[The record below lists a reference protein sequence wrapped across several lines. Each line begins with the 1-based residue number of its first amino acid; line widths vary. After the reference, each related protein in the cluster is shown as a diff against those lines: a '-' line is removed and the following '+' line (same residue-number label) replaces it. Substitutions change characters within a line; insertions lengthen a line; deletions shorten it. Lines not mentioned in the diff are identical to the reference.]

1 MEKDRAYK
9 LAFAFL
15 KRMNAGVLKEVA
27 SRGITPEDF
36 FTLPTKELVNR
47 LGIRQEHEFDRG
59 ARDEALSLAKKELE
73 KIKSHNIETLF
84 LLDEDYP
91 QRLAETDEPPIVLY
105 KLGEAEL
112 EEEHMISVVGTRK
125 PTAYGLD
132 FCDSLIGELGD
143 CLPDS
148 VVISGLAYGIDVA
161 AHKKALEKGL
171 KTVAVLAH
179 GLNMIY
185 PAAHR
190 NLAKEIIRT
199 GGALLTEYPFDV
211 TPFKP
216 NFLARNRIVAGL
228 SDVTVVVESNIK
240 GGAMST
246 ANYAFM
252 YNREV
257 MALPGRSIDDESSG
271 CNRLIKKNKAH
282 LIENLKDLIEV
293 TGWSPL
299 NLRLD
304 EDVEGVIPEL
314 AGESSEIYE
323 RIRQNRE
330 PVVMDELVHH
340 TGLPASKLLG
350 ILSELEFEGYLIR
363 LPGNRWSIRK

>member
-1 MEKDRAYK
+1 M
-9 LAFAFL
+9 
-15 KRMNAGVLKEVA
+15 
-27 SRGITPEDF
+27 
-36 FTLPTKELVNR
+36 
-47 LGIRQEHEFDRG
+47 
-59 ARDEALSLAKKELE
+59 
-73 KIKSHNIETLF
+73 
-84 LLDEDYP
+84 
-91 QRLAETDEPPIVLY
+91 
-105 KLGEAEL
+105 
-112 EEEHMISVVGTRK
+112 
-125 PTAYGLD
+125 
-132 FCDSLIGELGD
+132 
-143 CLPDS
+143 
-148 VVISGLAYGIDVA
+148 
-161 AHKKALEKGL
+161 
-171 KTVAVLAH
+171 
-179 GLNMIY
+179 
-185 PAAHR
+185 
-190 NLAKEIIRT
+190 
-199 GGALLTEYPFDV
+199 
-211 TPFKP
+211 
-216 NFLARNRIVAGL
+216 AGL

-271 CNRLIKKNKAH
+271 CNHLIKKNKAH

-314 AGESSEIYE
+314 AGEPAEIYE
-323 RIRQNRE
+323 CIKQNRE